1 MSKHC
6 GRKGS
11 CKGPGAE
18 AEVREKGQLQGAGDG
33 VEEGGSRAR
42 GWGRS
47 RARGEQSE
55 GLGPL
60 GCSGKAAAA
69 PGEMLLELI
78 MALAA
83 VPSPGGGCW
92 QRKEITFTGI
102 WNKCSSSGG
111 NNSTH
116 LPHNLPMYQH
126 LPRVPLLVCPQ
137 TLPHC
142 SPRCRTHALPS
153 FPPSKLTRGSPSC
166 LRKLACLF
174 LRRERPVLCR
184 AKV

>member
-1 MSKHC
+1 MAE
-6 GRKGS
+6 RKEGAVR
-11 CKGPGAE
+11 GAGGGAE
-18 AEVREKGQLQGAGDG
+18 HGG
-33 VEEGGSRAR
+33 EER
-42 GWGRS
+42 
-47 RARGEQSE
+47 E

-126 LPRVPLLVCPQ
+126 LPHVPTPCVP
-137 TLPHC
+137 PD
-142 SPRCRTHALPS
+142 PPALP
-153 FPPSKLTRGSPSC
+153 PALPE
-166 LRKLACLF
+166 A
-174 LRRERPVLCR
+174 
-184 AKV
+184 

>member
-1 MSKHC
+1 MR
-6 GRKGS
+6 GLGIAWRKE
-11 CKGPGAE
+11 GA
-18 AEVREKGQLQGAGDG
+18 VRGGW
-33 VEEGGSRAR
+33 EEEQRM
-42 GWGRS
+42 
-47 RARGEQSE
+47 GEEERE

-60 GCSGKAAAA
+60 SCSGKAAAA

-116 LPHNLPMYQH
+116 LPPQPPHVPASPPCPYSCVPPDLPTWQPALPYPCSAPQHTPRH
-126 LPRVPLLVCPQ
+126 LPI
-137 TLPHC
+137 
-142 SPRCRTHALPS
+142 S
-153 FPPSKLTRGSPSC
+153 
-166 LRKLACLF
+166 LAFLF
-174 LRRERPVLCR
+174 LRRGTPVLCC

>member
-1 MSKHC
+1 M
-6 GRKGS
+6 GG
-11 CKGPGAE
+11 
-18 AEVREKGQLQGAGDG
+18 
-33 VEEGGSRAR
+33 EEH
-42 GWGRS
+42 
-47 RARGEQSE
+47 E

-92 QRKEITFTGI
+92 QHKEITFTGI

-116 LPHNLPMYQH
+116 LPQNLPVYQH
-126 LPRVPLLVCPQ
+126 LPHVP
-137 TLPHC
+137 C
-142 SPRCRTHALPS
+142 SSAPPDSSTRWSLSQKHDALP
-153 FPPSKLTRGSPSC
+153 PLTLIPSKLTGISSFC
-166 LRKLACLF
+166 LGKLVFLF
-174 LRRERPVLCR
+174 QRRRRPVLCR
-184 AKV
+184 AKT

>member
-1 MSKHC
+1 MR
-6 GRKGS
+6 GLGIAWRKE
-11 CKGPGAE
+11 GA
-18 AEVREKGQLQGAGDG
+18 VRGGW
-33 VEEGGSRAR
+33 EEEQRMGG
-42 GWGRS
+42 
-47 RARGEQSE
+47 EECE

-60 GCSGKAAAA
+60 SCSGKAAAA

-116 LPHNLPMYQH
+116 LPPQSPH
-126 LPRVPLLVCPQ
+126 VPASPPCPHSCVPQILLHGS
-137 TLPHC
+137 L
-142 SPRCRTHALPS
+142 RLRTTMLSLPS
-153 FPPSKLTRGSPSC
+153 FCSPARSQASP
-166 LRKLACLF
+166 LSLWKACLLVSKGGGGLF
-174 LRRERPVLCR
+174 CVVQRSENRLMLNPLP
-184 AKV
+184 

>member
-1 MSKHC
+1 MR
-6 GRKGS
+6 GLGIAWRKE
-11 CKGPGAE
+11 GA
-18 AEVREKGQLQGAGDG
+18 VRGGWK
-33 VEEGGSRAR
+33 EEQRMGGEER
-42 GWGRS
+42 
-47 RARGEQSE
+47 E

-60 GCSGKAAAA
+60 SCSGKAAAA

-116 LPHNLPMYQH
+116 LPPQPPHVPASPPCPHSCIAPDPPTWQPAPQDCDTLPPLVLTPQHAPRH
-126 LPRVPLLVCPQ
+126 LPISLW
-137 TLPHC
+137 
-142 SPRCRTHALPS
+142 
-153 FPPSKLTRGSPSC
+153 K
-166 LRKLACLF
+166 ACL
-174 LRRERPVLCR
+174 LASKEGEACSVLC
-184 AKV
+184 KGLKIG

>member
-1 MSKHC
+1 M
-6 GRKGS
+6 G
-11 CKGPGAE
+11 
-18 AEVREKGQLQGAGDG
+18 
-33 VEEGGSRAR
+33 
-42 GWGRS
+42 
-47 RARGEQSE
+47 GEQRE

-102 WNKCSSSGG
+102 WNKRSSSGG
-111 NNSTH
+111 NNSSH

-126 LPRVPLLVCPQ
+126 LLRVPAPPAPPDPPHG
-137 TLPHC
+137 TAPALPACC
-142 SPRCRTHALPS
+142 SPASHSLS
-153 FPPSKLTRGSPSC
+153 PPTAGL
-166 LRKLACLF
+166 
-174 LRRERPVLCR
+174 
-184 AKV
+184 

>member
-1 MSKHC
+1 MQ
-6 GRKGS
+6 RKE
-11 CKGPGAE
+11 GAVE
-18 AEVREKGQLQGAGDG
+18 GAGG
-33 VEEGGSRAR
+33 RAEYGGEERK
-42 GWGRS
+42 
-47 RARGEQSE
+47 

-126 LPRVPLLVCPQ
+126 LPHVP
-137 TLPHC
+137 
-142 SPRCRTHALPS
+142 
-153 FPPSKLTRGSPSC
+153 SPSVPPDS
-166 LRKLACLF
+166 LSQPSLPEA
-174 LRRERPVLCR
+174 
-184 AKV
+184 

>member
-1 MSKHC
+1 MR
-6 GRKGS
+6 GLGIAWRKE
-11 CKGPGAE
+11 GA
-18 AEVREKGQLQGAGDG
+18 VRGGW
-33 VEEGGSRAR
+33 EEEQRMGG
-42 GWGRS
+42 
-47 RARGEQSE
+47 EECE

-60 GCSGKAAAA
+60 SCSGKAAAA

-116 LPHNLPMYQH
+116 LPPQSPHVPASPPCPHSCVPPDPPTRQPAPQDHDALPPLVL
-126 LPRVPLLVCPQ
+126 LPS
-137 TLPHC
+137 TLP
-142 SPRCRTHALPS
+142 
-153 FPPSKLTRGSPSC
+153 GVSPS
-166 LRKLACLF
+166 RFGKLAFLF
-174 LRRERPVLCR
+174 
-184 AKV
+184 

>member
-1 MSKHC
+1 M
-6 GRKGS
+6 GG
-11 CKGPGAE
+11 
-18 AEVREKGQLQGAGDG
+18 
-33 VEEGGSRAR
+33 EER
-42 GWGRS
+42 
-47 RARGEQSE
+47 E

-111 NNSTH
+111 NNSAH

-126 LPRVPLLVCPQ
+126 LPHVPTPCVPQ
-137 TLPHC
+137 TLCITAC
-142 SPRCRTHALPS
+142 SPEVCCTPSPHTAPQQAHRRLPILPQEAS
-153 FPPSKLTRGSPSC
+153 LLASEEGEACFMSC
-166 LRKLACLF
+166 KGLKIG
-174 LRRERPVLCR
+174 
-184 AKV
+184 